1 MDDGVI
7 AVDFN
12 GSIKEVC
19 HLLAWNKYINI

>member
-19 HLLAWNKYINI
+19 HLLA